1 MSNTGGADSSEESSR
16 LVRAY
21 AVTRGRTH
29 STYDD
34 LEVETLVSTTARGEA
49 SAALLGLEQRAIVSL
64 CRDVLSIA
72 EISAWLDRP
81 LGVTKVLV
89 SDMADQ
95 QLVIVHRS
103 VSTAARPD
111 LALLERVLNGLRAM

>member
-1 MSNTGGADSSEESSR
+1 MSDTGGVDSSEESSR

-29 STYDD
+29 STYED
-34 LEVETLVSTTARGEA
+34 LEIETLVSTTARGEA
-49 SAALLGLEQRAIVSL
+49 AAPSLGFEQRAIVLL

-72 EISAWLDRP
+72 EISARLDRP
-81 LGVTKVLV
+81 IGVAKVLV
-89 SDMADQ
+89 SDMADEL
-95 QLVIVHRS
+95 LVVVHRS
-103 VSTAARPD
+103 VRPGSRPD

>member
-21 AVTRGRTH
+21 TVTRGRTH

-34 LEVETLVSTTARGEA
+34 LELETLVSTTARGEA
-49 SAALLGLEQRAIVSL
+49 SVASLDLEERAIILL

-72 EISAWLDRP
+72 EISASLDRP
-81 LGVTKVLV
+81 LGVAKVLV
-89 SDMADQ
+89 GDMADQ
-95 QLVIVHRS
+95 LLVIVHRP
-103 VSTAARPD
+103 VSSAARPD
-111 LALLERVLNGLRAM
+111 LALLERVLNGLRAI

>member
-1 MSNTGGADSSEESSR
+1 MSNTGGADNSGESSR

-21 AVTRGRTH
+21 AVTGGRTR

-34 LEVETLVSTTARGEA
+34 LEIETLVSTTFRGEA
-49 SAALLGLEQRAIVSL
+49 SALSLGLEERAIVML

-72 EISAWLDRP
+72 EISARLDRP
-81 LGVTKVLV
+81 LGVAKVLIG
-89 SDMADQ
+89 DMADEL
-95 QLVIVHRS
+95 LVIVHRPATS
-103 VSTAARPD
+103 GARPD